1 MAEILYEARRSS
13 WNQEVITEFLLQ
25 QSVQWIF
32 NPPAGSH
39 HSGLW
44 ECCIRTMRKVM
55 NALLREQ
62 VLEDEGLATLMCEV
76 ENIVNG
82 RPLTKVSNDLRDLEA
97 LMPNHLLLLQSGST
111 LPPGNFRKGDLYV
124 HRRWCQIL

>member
-1 MAEILYEARRSS
+1 MAEILNEARRSS

-39 HSGLW
+39 HGGVW

-62 VLEDEGLATLMCEV
+62 VLEDEGLATLICKV

-82 RPLTKVSNDLRDLEA
+82 RPLTKVSDDLRDLEA

-124 HRRWCQIL
+124 HRKWRQIL